1 MGFISK
7 KPLEN
12 SYGIQQMQQSVPEG
26 SRLDVY
32 SPNFCDKTT
41 WYEES
46 ERVTAETLTDSGDGL
61 TFNSAHTYWIDTTHG
76 KIFGEANLNPVYE
89 VIITVNDVEVD
100 ENSPGD
106 TDGDYTVNYNTGDVT
121 FNSSQSGNT
130 VKATYSYENGS
141 RWTIQPASGKIV
153 RLVSVELQ
161 YSDDVVLNDTVQFT
175 IWVAGYPYRVIEYKT
190 MMDFIIGAEGSY
202 PIIKAVG
209 GSGWR
214 GAPRDINILRW
225 PYDSRGATDLKYSW
239 GMKCTVEGIND
250 IVCDGSFLIIS
261 FFAVSENE

>member
-1 MGFISK
+1 MPVVIDFQNK
-7 KPLEN
+7 N
-12 SYGIQQMQQSVPEG
+12 SYGVPSVQTDVPEG
-26 SRLDVY
+26 SRLDLY

-46 ERVTAETLTDSGDGL
+46 TRVTNETLTDSGDGL
-61 TFNSAHTYWIDTTHG
+61 TFNSANTYWIDTTHG

-89 VIITVNDVEVD
+89 VIITVDDVEVD

-106 TDGDYTVNYNTGDVT
+106 TDGDYTVNYDTGDVT

-141 RWTIQPASGKIV
+141 KWTIQPAAGKIV

-161 YSDDVVLNDTVQFT
+161 YSSDVVLNDTVQFT
-175 IWVAGYPYRVIEYKT
+175 IWVGGFPYRVIEYKT
-190 MMDFIIGAEGSY
+190 MMDFVIGAEASH
-202 PIIKAVG
+202 PVIKAVG

-214 GAPRDINILRW
+214 GFTQDIHILRW
-225 PYDSRGATDLKYSW
+225 PYDSRGATDLRSSY
-239 GMKCTVEGIND
+239 GMKCTIEGIND
-250 IVCDGSFLIIS
+250 NVCDGSHLIIS
-261 FFAVSENE
+261 FFAVSEDE